1 MSEVGL
7 VETKSGFET
16 DRLSGCFEAAP
27 ITSSCTSACTASGDL
42 VQSGL
47 GFCPICPKTLH
58 NTSWSFVADR
68 ACQLDVR
75 AQWEVWREV
84 SPQREVPAD

>member
-1 MSEVGL
+1 MVL
-7 VETKSGFET
+7 KLIVFPDVLK
-16 DRLSGCFEAAP
+16 RLQLLLLAP
-27 ITSSCTSACTASGDL
+27 VLALLQVPLQLDL
-42 VQSGL
+42 VKSGL

-68 ACQLDVR
+68 ACQLDIR

>member
-1 MSEVGL
+1 MVL
-7 VETKSGFET
+7 KLIAFPDVLK
-16 DRLSGCFEAAP
+16 RLQLLLLAP
-27 ITSSCTSACTASGDL
+27 VLALQLQVPLQLDL
-42 VQSGL
+42 VKSGL
-47 GFCPICPKTLH
+47 GFCPKPLH